1 MNEWLC
7 AAHGAAVHTTPRRA
21 AVHGTTRMRWDA
33 AAEWG
38 EWDRVGWAVEPCERE
53 GRVAQRL
60 ARGCEA
66 ARQQRAHLVASRPEA
81 SALWLYSAL
90 NLGVWRRMQLYKI
103 LGGRGGSLKGHGW

>member
-1 MNEWLC
+1 VNEWLC
-7 AAHGAAVHTTPRRA
+7 AAHGAALHTTLRCA

-60 ARGCEA
+60 ARGCEGGA
-66 ARQQRAHLVASRPEA
+66 AAACSPRREPSRSERFVVVQRS
-81 SALWLYSAL
+81 
-90 NLGVWRRMQLYKI
+90 KF
-103 LGGRGGSLKGHGW
+103 GSLAAHAIL